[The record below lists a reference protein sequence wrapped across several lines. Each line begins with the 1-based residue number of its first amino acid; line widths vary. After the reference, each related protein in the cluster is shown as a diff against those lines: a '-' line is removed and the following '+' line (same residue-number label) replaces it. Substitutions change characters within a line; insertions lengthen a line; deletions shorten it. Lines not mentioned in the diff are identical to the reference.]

1 MKIEILIRYLNGE
14 TSNEENQQIED
25 WRLQDSS
32 HQMELET
39 LQLVWNSAATD
50 KDYTPPDSIASLA
63 KFKEKAGLTAEVVKA
78 PYKLVNW
85 KTWLKVAAVL
95 APFPL
100 LIWFFVL
107 QYKAGATLI
116 TEQTTAKTDTT
127 LLADGSMVVLNRNSV
142 LNYPEKF
149 QDTRTVSL
157 KKGEAFFKVKHD
169 HNKPFIVQVNGIR
182 IRVVGTSFN
191 VKMVAGKTE
200 VIVETGK
207 VQVSRKHEKVELGP
221 SESVFTGK
229 ENQKLQKQVHP
240 DLLYTYYRSKEF
252 KAIGTPLWRLAE
264 VLQEAYDVKILIPRN
279 EVKNLPL
286 STTFKEEDLDDIL
299 AVIAKTFNITANRNG
314 NHIIL
319 N

>member
-50 KDYTPPDSIASLA
+50 KDYTPPNSVASLA
-63 KFKEKAGLTAEVVKA
+63 KFKEKAGLTGQAVKA
-78 PYKLVNW
+78 PYKSFNW
-85 KTWLKVAAVL
+85 KTWLKVAAIL

-107 QYKAGATLI
+107 QYQADATFI
-116 TEQTTAKTDTT
+116 SAQTTVKTDTT
-127 LLADGSMVVLNRNSV
+127 LLADGSVVVLNRNSV
-142 LNYPEKF
+142 LEYQEKF
-149 QDTRTVSL
+149 HDTRTVSL

-169 HNKPFIVQVNGIR
+169 HNRPFIVQVNGIR
-182 IRVVGTSFN
+182 IRVLGTSFN

-207 VQVSRKHEKVELGP
+207 VEISSKHKKIELSP
-221 SESVFTGK
+221 SESVYIDK
-229 ENQKLQKQVHP
+229 ENQNLTKQVHP
-240 DLLYTYYRSKEF
+240 DQLYTYYRSKEF

-299 AVIAKTFNITANRNG
+299 AVIAKTFNITVNRNG